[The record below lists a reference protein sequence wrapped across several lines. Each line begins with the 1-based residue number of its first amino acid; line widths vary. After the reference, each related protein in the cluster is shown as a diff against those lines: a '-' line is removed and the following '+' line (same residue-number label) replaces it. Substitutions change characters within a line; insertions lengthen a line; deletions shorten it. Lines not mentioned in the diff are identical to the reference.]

1 MKANKNDLIFLP
13 LGGCNEIGMNVNLYH
28 YQGKWVMMDL
38 GAGFADEYLPG
49 IDMIAPDISFVKS
62 LGKDFLG
69 VVLTHAHEDHLGGIP
84 YVWGQLQCPVFAT
97 PFTANVA
104 THKMR
109 ETEYAKEFA
118 QKLKI
123 IQVGGRFTLGPFDFE
138 LVQITHSIPEM
149 NGVFIRTAVGNVL
162 HTGDWKLDPNPVILP
177 VTDEEKLKR
186 FGDEGVLAM
195 VCDSTNVFK
204 EGHSGSEAD
213 LKANI
218 AGIIAGSKGLVAV
231 TTFASNVARVETIAR
246 AAMENGRRVMLAGR
260 SLWTISQA
268 ARDAGYLKDIPPFL
282 SDQEFKK
289 HHRKDLLVICTGC
302 QGEERAAMSKLIN
315 ENHPTIRLVPSDT
328 VIFSSKVIPGNEK
341 GIFRMFNQ
349 LVKMGIDVFEEKDH
363 FVHVSGHPHREEL
376 KRMYELA
383 RPQISVPVHG
393 EPVHLHEHVK
403 LAKSLGVPK
412 QIEME
417 NGLAVKLAPGEPEK
431 LSHVD
436 VGFFAVDGRMLLLP
450 KGPVMKTRRRLRD
463 EGMVVVSIAL
473 SRRGELTSPPQVIA
487 PGILDVVES
496 GLMLRDIADELA
508 EIIEDQHNPGNEGVI
523 KTTRATIRRIFQEEF
538 GKRPTV
544 VEVLISRGK

>member
-1 MKANKNDLIFLP
+1 MKPNKNDLIFLP

-28 YQGKWVMMDL
+28 YQGKWVMLDL
-38 GAGFADEYLPG
+38 GAGFADDYLPG

-69 VVLTHAHEDHLGGIP
+69 VVLTHAHEDHLGGLP

-118 QKLKI
+118 QKLKV
-123 IQVGGRFTLGPFDFE
+123 IQTGGRFTLGPFDFE

-162 HTGDWKLDPNPVILP
+162 HTGDWKIDPNPVIMP
-177 VTDEEKLKR
+177 VTDEVKLKK
-186 FGDEGVLAM
+186 FGDEGVLAL

-213 LKANI
+213 LKENI

-246 AAMENGRRVMLAGR
+246 AAMDNGRRVMLAGR
-260 SLWTISQA
+260 SLWTITQA
-268 ARDAGYLKDIPPFL
+268 ARDAGYLADIPPFL

-289 HHRKDLLVICTGC
+289 HSRKDLLVICTGC
-302 QGEERAAMSKLIN
+302 QGEDRAAMNKLIN
-315 ENHPTIRLVPSDT
+315 QNHPTIRLVPNDT

-349 LVKMGIDVFEEKDH
+349 LVKLGIDVFEEKDH

-403 LAKSLGVPK
+403 FAKSLGVP
-412 QIEME
+412 QQLEME

-431 LSHVD
+431 LQHVD
-436 VGFFAVDGRMLLLP
+436 VGFFAVDGRMLLPP

-463 EGMVVVSIAL
+463 EGMVVVSIAMT
-473 SRRGELTSPPQVIA
+473 RRGGLAATPQILA
-487 PGILDVVES
+487 PGILDMGES
-496 GLMLRDIADELA
+496 GALLRDIGDELA
-508 EIIEDQHNPGNEGVI
+508 EILEDQNNPSNENII

-538 GKRPTV
+538 AKRPTV
-544 VEVLISRGK
+544 VEVLINRV